1 MSQWKKELRRT
12 VLEERERLGAEERS
26 VKSASLCSRIVDML
40 DELGALR
47 GHGRLLTFMP
57 FGHEVDIHP
66 VAERC
71 WAAGGSVVVPKTVP
85 AEKRLELFTV
95 GGLEELTPGLWGIL
109 EPDAV
114 KGAVPADPAQLLA
127 VLVPGVAFDRSGGRL
142 GYGGGY
148 YDRLLAG
155 LEEQG
160 IRPLRIAPAFEIQ
173 LRDELPLEKHDVKVD
188 AVVTESGWYIRERG
202 GGSVGAF
209 RGFQSF

>member
-12 VLEERERLGAEERS
+12 MLEQRERLGAEERR

-40 DELGALR
+40 EGQGILR
-47 GHGRLLTFMP
+47 GQGQLLTFMP
-57 FGHEVDIHP
+57 FGHEADIHP

-71 WAAGGSVVVPKTVP
+71 WAAGGSVAVPKTVP
-85 AEKRLELFTV
+85 AQKKLELFTV
-95 GGLEELTPGLWGIL
+95 RSLEELTPGLWGIL
-109 EPDAV
+109 EPDAE

-127 VLVPGVAFDRSGGRL
+127 VLVPGVAFDRSGGRV

-160 IRPLRIAPAFEIQ
+160 IRPLRIAPAFEMQICE
-173 LRDELPLEKHDVKVD
+173 ELALEAHDIRVD
-188 AVVTESGWYIRERG
+188 AVVTESGWYVTEG
-202 GGSVGAF
+202 GGGGVGAF
-209 RGFQSF
+209 RGIQPF